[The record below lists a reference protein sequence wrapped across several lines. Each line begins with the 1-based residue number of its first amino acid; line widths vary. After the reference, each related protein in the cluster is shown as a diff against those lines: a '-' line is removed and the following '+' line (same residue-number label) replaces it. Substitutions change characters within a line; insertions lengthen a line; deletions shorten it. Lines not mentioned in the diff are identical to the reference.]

1 MLDRTLDTTRAR
13 PTPSLYR
20 VCLVGFLAC
29 LALTLLTIVD
39 IRRGFLFSEYVR
51 SPFAV
56 FHVAHLAML
65 AVGAS
70 GMALCYALLR
80 SLEAR
85 LPIGSTVTTVFAW
98 VVVGLLVIDLFV
110 YRGVPAARALASSR
124 LSADWLQAFGA
135 TGWWRPVALAV
146 SYLLTVWHATLLGIL
161 LAGLALT
168 ILPRYLQHLY
178 ARRGFI
184 GTLIGALYAVPQ
196 PFCSCCAAVMAPA
209 YARRGSSTEFALS
222 FVVGAPMLNI
232 TTLIL
237 AFSLLPL
244 PFALTRAV
252 AGIVLTLVV
261 TYGVVRLAEGWERRS
276 RPRLELPRAPRG
288 LTAWIT
294 RWVNAYLRMFNLDT
308 LVRDRA
314 MDTPAA
320 LVSAWV
326 YASARIAL
334 VLVPTLFLWSIV
346 TAALLQLV
354 PTAFGNNL
362 PSVVLA
368 AITGTLLMISTWT
381 EIPVALQLIQ
391 SGLSAPAATLLVVL
405 PPVSLPCLM
414 VLGGALGRARIVALL
429 GLAVIGVG
437 IVAGLLFL

>member
-1 MLDRTLDTTRAR
+1 M
-13 PTPSLYR
+13 
-20 VCLVGFLAC
+20 CLAGFIAC
-29 LALTLLTIVD
+29 FALTLLAIVD
-39 IRRGFLFSEYVR
+39 IRRGFLFTEYVR

-56 FHVAHLAML
+56 FHPAHLVML
-65 AVGAS
+65 VGGGI
-70 GMALCYALLR
+70 GMALCHALLR

-85 LPIGSTVTTVFAW
+85 LPIGPAVTKVFAF
-98 VVVGLLVIDLFV
+98 VVFGLLVVDLFI

-124 LSADWLQAFGA
+124 LGADWLQAFGV
-135 TGWWRPVALAV
+135 TGWWRPLALAV

-168 ILPRYLQHLY
+168 ILPRYLQTLY
-178 ARRGFI
+178 ARRGFV
-184 GTLIGALYAVPQ
+184 GTLVGALYAVPQ

-209 YARRGSSTEFALS
+209 YTRRGSSTEFALS

-244 PFALTRAV
+244 PFALTRAL

-261 TYGVVRLAEGWERRS
+261 TYGVVRLAERWERRS
-276 RPRLELPRAPRG
+276 NPRLAVPRAPRG
-288 LTAWIT
+288 LSAWIT

-308 LVRDRA
+308 LVRNRA

-320 LVSAWV
+320 LVSAWL

-334 VLVPTLFLWSIV
+334 VLVPTLFIWSIV
-346 TAALLQLV
+346 TAVLIQLL

-391 SGLSAPAATLLVVL
+391 SGLTAPAATLLVVL

-414 VLGGALGRARIVALL
+414 VLGGALRRGRLLALL
-429 GLAVIGVG
+429 GLAVIGAG
-437 IVAGLLFL
+437 IGAGLLFL